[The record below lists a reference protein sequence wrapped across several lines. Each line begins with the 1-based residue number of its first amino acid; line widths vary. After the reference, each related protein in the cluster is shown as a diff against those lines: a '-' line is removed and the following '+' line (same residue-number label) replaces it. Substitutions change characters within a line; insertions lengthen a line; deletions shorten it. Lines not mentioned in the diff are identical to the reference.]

1 MRLPTAIVLTR
12 VTPLCARQGY
22 CYLRHVFDNYDSL
35 ANVTAFAQAG
45 IGGHGGPGKLY
56 RQLLYLSTHDLMHGY
71 RHMSGCGDIRSASGC
86 PQLCELN
93 GTLGPVWE
101 LIFGEQLGDM
111 DLPIIY
117 ATGALRAWVCVARVG
132 VRVGVRVCVCACVR
146 VYVCLCVCARARA
159 CNCV

>member
-1 MRLPTAIVLTR
+1 
-12 VTPLCARQGY
+12 
-22 CYLRHVFDNYDSL
+22 VFDNYDSL

-45 IGGHGGPGKLY
+45 IGAHGGPGKLY

-101 LIFGEQLGDM
+101 LIFGEPLGDM

-117 ATGALRAWVCVARVG
+117 ATGAFARVG
-132 VRVGVRVCVCACVR
+132 ARGARGCACGCACVRVCVCVC
-146 VYVCLCVCARARA
+146 VYVCLCVCARAR
-159 CNCV
+159 V